1 MATKIIT
8 KFSET
13 ASSVPTTG
21 EVDKGELAINVVDK
35 LIYTQ
40 NGSSE
45 VVTLGAEEYIT
56 SARAAQWDTAYAT
69 AGGAIDADDI
79 TSGTLASGRLSGS
92 YTINVTGNVTGDVA
106 SSGTSTFNTVQIG
119 TNWTVTEIGDQLEFR
134 YGGVAK
140 MSIDSSGILRIAGTL
155 TESTTP

>member
-13 ASSVPTTG
+13 ANSVPTTG
-21 EVDKGELAINVVDK
+21 EVAKGELAVNVVDK

-40 NGSSE
+40 DGTD
-45 VVTLGAEEYIT
+45 VITLGTEEYIT
-56 SARAAQWDTAYAT
+56 STRASQWDTAYDT
-69 AGGAIDADDI
+69 AGGSIDATDI

-92 YTINVTGNVTGDVA
+92 YTINVTGDITGNVT

-119 TNWTVTEIGDQLEFR
+119 SNWTVTEIGDQLEFR
-134 YGGVAK
+134 HSGVAK
-140 MSIDSSGILRIAGTL
+140 MSIDSSGVLRLASTV
-155 TESTTP
+155 TENTTP

>member
-13 ASSVPTTG
+13 ANSVPTTG
-21 EVDKGELAINVVDK
+21 EVAKGELAVNVVDK

-45 VVTLGAEEYIT
+45 VVTLGTEEYIT
-56 SARAAQWDTAYAT
+56 STRASQWDTAYDT
-69 AGGAIDADDI
+69 AGGSIDATDI

-92 YTINVTGNVTGDVA
+92 YTINVTGDLAGNVA

-119 TNWTVTEIGDQLEFR
+119 SNWTVTEIGDQLEFR
-134 YGGVAK
+134 HSGVAK
-140 MSIDSSGILRIAGTL
+140 MSIDSSGVLRLASTV
-155 TESTTP
+155 TENTTP